1 MIDAIIR
8 TLFALALTMLVVF
21 LGLTTILFGHEVNS
35 ILSGEVNECIRTK

>member
-1 MIDAIIR
+1 MDKIIR
-8 TLFALALTMLVVF
+8 TLVVLALTMLVVF

>member
-8 TLFALALTMLVVF
+8 TLFALAFTMLVVC
-21 LGLTTILFGHEVNS
+21 LGLSTILFGNEVIS

>member
-8 TLFALALTMLVVF
+8 TLFALGLTMCVVF
-21 LGLTTILFGHEVNS
+21 LGLSTFLFGHKVNF